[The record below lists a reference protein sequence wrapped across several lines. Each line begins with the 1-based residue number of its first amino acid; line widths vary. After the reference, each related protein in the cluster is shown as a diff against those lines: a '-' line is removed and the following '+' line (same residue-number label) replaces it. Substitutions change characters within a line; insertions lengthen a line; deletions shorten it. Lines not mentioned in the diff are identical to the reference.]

1 MEGWKDR
8 VRRYSGWLLLL
19 AGGLLLP
26 LITDLAASWLEKTFG
41 QTPAQ
46 MIQLLAVLG
55 GIALVLWVVAVL
67 LQGDKKDVVLV
78 PRDARPPRSRGLIVL
93 VGPGSQGKEVAPQK
107 QPAARAI
114 DYHLGD
120 DDALQACWLIASSGE
135 GGSVPVAE
143 AIRDLYHPHR
153 CRVKVC
159 PIGDPFSVQDTYD
172 VVQGIY
178 NHEIYGDDVKEVK
191 LAPGDVISDF
201 TGGTKPMTA
210 GMVLACGR
218 HRPMQYTTGRKP
230 GIASMPKLVDF
241 KPTPRRRAT

>member
-1 MEGWKDR
+1 MDEWRDR

-46 MIQLLAVLG
+46 LIQLLAILG

-67 LQGDKKDVVLV
+67 LRRREEEVVLV
-78 PRDARPPRSRGLIVL
+78 PRDARPPRSPGLIAL
-93 VGPGSQGKEVAPQK
+93 VGPGPQDKEVAPQE
-107 QPAARAI
+107 QPSAKAI
-114 DYHLGD
+114 EYHLGAGG
-120 DDALQACWLIASSGE
+120 ALKACWLIASGGKE
-135 GGSVPVAE
+135 GSVLVAE

-153 CRVKVC
+153 CQVKVC

-172 VVQGIY
+172 VVQRIY
-178 NHEIYGDDVKEVK
+178 NHEIYGDELKDARLK
-191 LAPGDVISDF
+191 PDDVISDF

-218 HRPMQYTTGRKP
+218 HRPMQYTTGHKP